1 MGTNRTNSALPA
13 CGQTRTAGPGA
24 DPDPWSSR
32 VRRCGRAWRP
42 PTYAAV
48 CLGVG
53 TLYLHPAPATAQEAE
68 PRPRRATLAYFGER
82 IVQPGLRLGYEGA
95 ALFRQPHEL
104 LLAGNV
110 AGFAVSGGYALMVLF
125 EGGYRV
131 TAPFGGFLDLR
142 PGIGYT
148 AAWIDNDGL
157 TQVSNYFTLSG
168 LGGIGYDFYR
178 RLRVPISLMARS
190 GVFWRAGTGPVEG
203 VSYALDVGIAYQF
216 GTGRPKPPTLPVS
229 FPPPA
234 EAPSNLDDPSALE
247 GKPPEPPPLPPPPL
261 YPGPPAGSLQ
271 TAPLAPLAPLPSATS
286 PPSAP
291 LAPLPP
297 APASLPTSLAPLP
310 PAAPSS
316 STPPLR

>member
-1 MGTNRTNSALPA
+1 
-13 CGQTRTAGPGA
+13 
-24 DPDPWSSR
+24 
-32 VRRCGRAWRP
+32 
-42 PTYAAV
+42 
-48 CLGVG
+48 VG
-53 TLYLHPAPATAQEAE
+53 TLYLHAAPATAQEAE
-68 PRPRRATLAYFGER
+68 PKPRRVSLAYFGER
-82 IVQPGLRLGYEGA
+82 IVQPGLRIGYEGA

-110 AGFAVSGGYALMVLF
+110 AGFAVPGGYALTVLF

-148 AAWIDNDGL
+148 AAWIDNGGL

-190 GVFWRAGTGPVEG
+190 GVFWRAGTGPLEG
-203 VSYALDVGIAYQF
+203 VSYALDV
-216 GTGRPKPPTLPVS
+216 RPKPPTLPVA

-234 EAPSNLDDPSALE
+234 EAPPNLDDPSAPE
-247 GKPPEPPPLPPPPL
+247 GRPPEPPALPPPPL
-261 YPGPPAGSLQ
+261 YPSPPA
-271 TAPLAPLAPLPSATS
+271 PSPQAA
-286 PPSAP
+286 PSAP

-297 APASLPTSLAPLP
+297 ATPAPPVPLVPLP
-310 PAAPSS
+310 PATPSS
-316 STPPLR
+316 PAPPAR

>member
-1 MGTNRTNSALPA
+1 MGTNRTNSAGTLPA

-24 DPDPWSSR
+24 DPEPGSSTVWR
-32 VRRCGRAWRP
+32 GGSAWRP
-42 PTYAAV
+42 PTCAAV
-48 CLGVG
+48 GLSLGA
-53 TLYLHPAPATAQEAE
+53 LFLRAAPATAQEAE
-68 PRPRRATLAYFGER
+68 PKPRRATLAYFGER

-110 AGFAVSGGYALMVLF
+110 AGFAVFGGYALTVLF

-148 AAWIDNDGL
+148 AAWIDNGGL

-216 GTGRPKPPTLPVS
+216 GTSRPKPPTLPVA

-234 EAPSNLDDPSALE
+234 EAPPNLDDPSVPE
-247 GKPPEPPPLPPPPL
+247 GKPTEPPALPPPPL
-261 YPGPPAGSLQ
+261 YPSPPSPSPQ
-271 TAPLAPLAPLPSATS
+271 TASPAPPPPVPPAPLAPLP
-286 PPSAP
+286 PPTSAP

-297 APASLPTSLAPLP
+297 ATPAPLAP
-310 PAAPSS
+310 PA
-316 STPPLR
+316 R